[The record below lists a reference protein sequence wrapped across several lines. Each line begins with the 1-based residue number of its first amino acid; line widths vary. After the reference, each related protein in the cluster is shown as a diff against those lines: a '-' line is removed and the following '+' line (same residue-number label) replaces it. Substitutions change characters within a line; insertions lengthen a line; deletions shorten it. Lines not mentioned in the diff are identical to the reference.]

1 MATHGVGMVSNGGD
15 DNLSGTWHAWSMLR
29 HSWACVRTWITFLE
43 LAHMVDATPL
53 MGLGWGAVG
62 GVTTPLERAHW
73 SMLHKSW
80 DWDGVRWRGLHLH
93 TCRCHCRILS
103 TAFGSLF

>member
-1 MATHGVGMVSNGGD
+1 MVSNGGD

-62 GVTTPLERAHW
+62 GVTTPLERAH
-73 SMLHKSW
+73 MV
-80 DWDGVRWRGLHLH
+80 DATQIMGLGWGAVEGIALAHMS
-93 TCRCHCRILS
+93 LS
-103 TAFGSLF
+103 L